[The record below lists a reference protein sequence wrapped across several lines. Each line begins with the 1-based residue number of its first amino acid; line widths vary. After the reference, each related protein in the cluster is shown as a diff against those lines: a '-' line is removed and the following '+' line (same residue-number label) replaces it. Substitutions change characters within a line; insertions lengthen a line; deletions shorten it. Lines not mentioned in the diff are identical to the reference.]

1 LTRPLAIRVVAFL
14 DSGSFS
20 IYRFH
25 KDNQVIC
32 EKQMSH
38 KGQFMAILIPFR
50 FPRAFSLRRRIYKTS
65 KPRMNNVEKGYS
77 TYLSPMA
84 KEKIP
89 KGCS

>member
-1 LTRPLAIRVVAFL
+1 LTRPLAIRVEAFL

-20 IYRFH
+20 IYRFR

-50 FPRAFSLRRRIYKTS
+50 FPKVSPLRRRNYKTS
-65 KPRMNNVEKGYS
+65 KTRMNKVEKGS
-77 TYLSPMA
+77 TYLSPLA